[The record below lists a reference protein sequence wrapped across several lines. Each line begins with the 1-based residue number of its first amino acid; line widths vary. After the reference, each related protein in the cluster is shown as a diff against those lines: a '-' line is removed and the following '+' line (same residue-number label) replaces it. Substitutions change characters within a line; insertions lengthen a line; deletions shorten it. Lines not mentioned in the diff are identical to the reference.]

1 VAQQALRQV
10 SEPVPGS
17 RVSPTPVLGWL
28 VPLASLGALVLGAA
42 LLLALHV
49 MPPTDQISPIRRT
62 LSQYALSPNKWIF
75 DLAVVLV
82 AIGSALAF
90 GELVRRG
97 LVRALSFAS
106 VFGLLWTASLTTVVV
121 FTKNNWAVGPSMG
134 GMIHRYASL
143 VAFLSLPL
151 AVIIT
156 AGVVFPSAPG
166 WRWLVRG
173 LGLTSLAW
181 FGLIMLGVL
190 NMFAGG
196 GPWWQ
201 FVPLGLVERIMAATA
216 VAAMAVIVV
225 GLAMNRHAPRAGGRP
240 GLGS

>member
-1 VAQQALRQV
+1 M
-10 SEPVPGS
+10 PG
-17 RVSPTPVLGWL
+17 RF

-42 LLLALHV
+42 LLLALHL
-49 MPPTDQISPIRRT
+49 MPPTDRISPIRRT

-75 DLAVVLV
+75 DLAVLLV

-90 GELVRRG
+90 GELLRRR
-97 LVRALSFAS
+97 LVRVLSPAS
-106 VFGLLWTASLTTVVV
+106 VFGLLWTISLVTVVV
-121 FTKNNWAVGPSMG
+121 FTKNNWALGPSMG

-151 AVIIT
+151 AVIIG
-156 AGVVFPSAPG
+156 AGVVFPRAAG

-173 LGLTSLAW
+173 LGITSLAW
-181 FGLIMLGVL
+181 FGLIMLGVV

-201 FVPLGLVERIMAATA
+201 FVPLGLVERVMAATA
-216 VAAMAVIVV
+216 VAAMSVIVV
-225 GLAMNRHAPRAGGRP
+225 GLAMNRHAPPAGAP
-240 GLGS
+240 PALGS